1 MPFCPKCKTEYR
13 DGFTI
18 CADCKIPLVSSLE
31 KADLSDISESSYS
44 IDEEVF
50 PDSALSEAVT
60 VSEKDFSNLKLV
72 SDEDE
77 EEETLDLSHDDGPT
91 EEEAEKIKAEAV
103 RRIAYKPSKEYVSK
117 DEKASELLSSG
128 FMLTIL
134 GVLGCTFIALLMF
147 GVFPFKVRGLVSYI
161 IDGILCLFFAS
172 FIYFGINSFFRYS
185 KVKKEASVESEE
197 NKEFEEWFRNKFTK
211 EFVDSD
217 LAITEDE
224 QNNYFLRNAKIR
236 YFIAQEYPDMDEDYL
251 DSFIDKVYEEI
262 FE

>member
-31 KADLSDISESSYS
+31 KADIKEISESSYS
-44 IDEEVF
+44 VDEEVF
-50 PDSALSEAVT
+50 GDSALSEAVS

-77 EEETLDLSHDDGPT
+77 EETLDLTPEDEPT

-134 GVLGCTFIALLMF
+134 GILGVTFIVLLML

-161 IDGILCLFFAS
+161 IDGILALFFAS

-185 KVKKEASVESEE
+185 KVKKEASAESEE

-224 QNNYFLRNAKIR
+224 HNNYLLRNAKIR